1 MAAFH
6 PALRDLPAEIGIF
19 PLPGALLLPQGR
31 LPLNIFERR
40 YLNLV
45 EDALGQGRMF
55 GMIQPDPGQPA
66 GANGP
71 ALFKAGC
78 LGRLSSFSE
87 TEDGRFLITL
97 TGVIRFRVAA
107 ELPLARLHRVVRP
120 DYTGFDADLDLAA
133 RPQLADRAGLLA
145 ALRGLFRARGIE
157 ANWSGIEQTPDDALL
172 TSLCMVCPFE
182 PREKQA
188 LLEVHGP
195 DERARL
201 LLALLLM
208 GGQPGAHN
216 EPPPGSKPS

>member
-6 PALRDLPAEIGIF
+6 PGPRDLPAEIGVF

-55 GMIQPDPGQPA
+55 GMLQPDPAQPA
-66 GANGP
+66 GEAGP
-71 ALFKAGC
+71 ALFKVGC

-87 TEDGRFLITL
+87 TEDGRYLITL
-97 TGVIRFRVAA
+97 TGVIRFRVAV
-107 ELPLARLHRVVRP
+107 ELPQARLHRVVHP
-120 DYTGFDADLDLAA
+120 DYSGFEADLDLAA

-145 ALRGLFRARGIE
+145 ALRAFFRARSIE
-157 ANWSGIEQTPDDALL
+157 ANWASIDQTPDDALL
-172 TSLCMVCPFE
+172 TTLCMVCPFE

-188 LLEVHGP
+188 LLEVATP
-195 DERARL
+195 DQRARL
-201 LLALLLM
+201 LLGLLLM

>member
-6 PALRDLPAEIGIF
+6 PGLQDLPAEIGVF

-31 LPLNIFERR
+31 LPLNVFERR

-55 GMIQPDPGQPA
+55 GMVQPDSSLPA
-66 GANGP
+66 GETGP
-71 ALFKAGC
+71 GLFRTGC

-97 TGVIRFRVAA
+97 TGVIRFRVVA
-107 ELPLARLHRVVRP
+107 ELPPHRLHRRMRVEYR
-120 DYTGFDADLDLAA
+120 GFEADLDLGA

-145 ALRGLFRARGIE
+145 ALRAFFRHRGIE
-157 ANWSGIEQTPDDALL
+157 ANWTGIEQTPDDALL
-172 TSLCMVCPFE
+172 TTLCMVCPFE

-188 LLEVHGP
+188 LLDVATP

-201 LLALLLM
+201 LLGLLLM
-208 GGQPGAHN
+208 GSQPGAHN
-216 EPPPGSKPS
+216 EPPPGTRPS

>member
-6 PALRDLPAEIGIF
+6 PSLRDLPAEIGIF

-45 EDALGQGRMF
+45 EDALAQGRMF
-55 GMIQPDPGQPA
+55 GMIQPDPGQA
-66 GANGP
+66 AEETGP
-71 ALFKAGC
+71 ALFKVGC

-87 TEDGRFLITL
+87 TDDGRFLITL
-97 TGVIRFRVAA
+97 SGVIRFRVAA
-107 ELPLARLHRVVRP
+107 ERPLARLHRVVQA
-120 DYTGFDADLDLAA
+120 DYAGFEADLNLVA
-133 RPQLADRAGLLA
+133 RAPLADRAGLLA
-145 ALRGLFRARGIE
+145 ALRAFFRARGIE
-157 ANWSGIEQTPDDALL
+157 ANWTAVEQTPDDELL
-172 TSLCMVCPFE
+172 TTLCMVCPFE

-188 LLEVHGP
+188 LLEVPSPH
-195 DERARL
+195 ERARL

-208 GGQPGAHN
+208 GGQHNAHN